1 MFDGLDD
8 GKVVNCAMS
17 AQGLPPGLAGFLLLL
32 VSARGFT
39 QGWIDGV
46 GCKCGWFKSMDLEV
60 ALAALFGY
68 RQVAHWLYNLRG
80 PTEYSC
86 KVGVYH
92 LLDYLGFEV
101 YMAPST
107 LRIITL

>member
-1 MFDGLDD
+1 
-8 GKVVNCAMS
+8 
-17 AQGLPPGLAGFLLLL
+17 
-32 VSARGFT
+32 
-39 QGWIDGV
+39 
-46 GCKCGWFKSMDLEV
+46 MDLEV

-92 LLDYLGFEV
+92 LLTYLGFEV

-107 LRIITL
+107 LRISLFRDFACFITPVAVVSLV